1 MNYFKILPIALLV
14 LFTQCKTKKAGSA
27 ETAAYMPGDKE
38 LAIAQKTW
46 PGTTIE
52 ELKEGNSIYRNE
64 CTQCHKN
71 FDIVKFSEKKWKHE
85 IDEMSPKA
93 KLSAAQKQKLSKFIL
108 SYRESNAA
116 TK

>member
-1 MNYFKILPIALLV
+1 MKLVKLLT
-14 LFTQCKTKKAGSA
+14 LASLLIFTQCKTKKSAGK
-27 ETAAYMPGDKE
+27 ETAYTPGDKE

-46 PGTTIE
+46 PGSTLD

-85 IDEMSPKA
+85 IDEMAPKA
-93 KLSAAQKQKLSKFIL
+93 KLSAAQKEKLSKFIL
-108 SYRESNAA
+108 SYREANAPA
-116 TK
+116 N